1 VTRLVLVL
9 ALLAGCYRSKPPPR
23 MTPIE
28 SPPSKP
34 VLVQK
39 TEAPLYTL
47 EDVFADV
54 TSTPLAYVGTGEW
67 FGLFHVYSCVYK
79 NAKVF
84 VVNIYCTKTREKS
97 AFGMVVLSRARGRA
111 YLYAEAESK
120 PISPLRRADYIT
132 FRFEAEQIPVDD
144 KLPALSLDWSYA
156 ELRKWDETRYNHYP
170 PGCFAGIE
178 IKRPVN
184 GCMQQLKEFEHTWPE
199 SHAAILANPPDVYY
213 QLVNDFRTRAKREGR
228 DWTK

>member
-1 VTRLVLVL
+1 
-9 ALLAGCYRSKPPPR
+9 

-28 SPPSKP
+28 PPPKKP
-34 VLVQK
+34 AIVEK

-47 EDVFADV
+47 DEVFTDV
-54 TSTPLAYVGTGEW
+54 TSTPLTYVGTGEW

-84 VVNIYCTKTREKS
+84 VVNIYCTKTREKT
-97 AFGMVVLSRARGRA
+97 AFGMVVLSPTRGRG
-111 YLYAEAESK
+111 YLYAEAQGK

-132 FRFEAEQIPVDD
+132 YRFEAETIPVDE
-144 KLPALSLDWSYA
+144 KLAALSLGWSFA
-156 ELRKWDETRYNHYP
+156 ELRKWDETRYNRYP

-184 GCMQQLKEFEHTWPE
+184 GCMQQLKEFEQSWPD
-199 SHAAILANPPDVYY
+199 SHKAILADPPEVYY
-213 QLVNDFRTRAKREGR
+213 RLVTDFRTRAKREGR
-228 DWTK
+228 DWTNK